1 MPVLIAILIFLCSS
15 CYAQTRDNILHD
27 VDDSYTVL
35 TGKNEKQIKQ
45 LEKRY
50 QKLSRELQKKREKI
64 VERCKHVEQ
73 KITSLVNAGRISSVD
88 SVYASIRSAVDR
100 VDAISSLSLLNNY
113 LPSIDSLATGANY
126 LHVLG
131 FGQFNGLAS
140 VSKQL
145 QKDWTK
151 NQLVQTLIDDRF
163 RHLKSGV
170 SSLSGVKML
179 KKLQNEIGYYQLQVA
194 KYKQL
199 LTNPDELLQAVL
211 QIAKN
216 QPAFAAYMSAN
227 SQLAG
232 LFGMP
237 GAGAATPLAGL
248 QTLAGTQQQLTQ
260 QIVGSG
266 VGNPSQFL
274 SAQLNKGDQLVQALQ
289 QKINQAG
296 GAGQIEMPDFKPNM
310 QRTKKFLERWV
321 WGINLQ
327 SQRPNG
333 WLPTTTEL
341 GLMTGYQFNDKII
354 AGGGLAYKM
363 GWGKSISNI
372 HISHE
377 GVGIRLFAD
386 MKLKGSIW
394 ISGGYE
400 WNYQAAFNSIRDL
413 SGLSSWQRSGLI
425 GLSKKYN
432 IGKKKGSIQLLW
444 DFLSYEQV
452 PQARALK
459 FRVGYGL

>member
-1 MPVLIAILIFLCSS
+1 M
-15 CYAQTRDNILHD
+15 HD
-27 VDDSYTVL
+27 VDNSYTL
-35 TGKNEKQIKQ
+35 LSGKSEKQIKQ

-50 QKLSRELQKKREKI
+50 QKLSRELQKQREKI
-64 VERCKHVEQ
+64 LERCKRVEQ
-73 KITSLVNAGRISSVD
+73 KIASVVNAGKISSVD
-88 SVYASIRSAVDR
+88 SVHASIRSAVDR
-100 VDAISSLSLLNNY
+100 VDAIRSISLLNNY
-113 LPSIDSLATGANY
+113 LPRIDSLATGANY
-126 LHVLG
+126 LNISG
-131 FGQFNGLAS
+131 FGQFSGLAS

-145 QKDWTK
+145 QEDWTK
-151 NQLVQTLIDDRF
+151 TQLVQTLIDDRF
-163 RHLKSGV
+163 RQLKSGIA
-170 SSLSGVKML
+170 SLSGVKLL
-179 KKLQNEIGYYQLQVA
+179 KKMQNEVGYYQLQIA
-194 KYKQL
+194 RYKQL
-199 LTNPDELLQAVL
+199 LTNPDALLQTVL
-211 QIAKN
+211 AIAKK
-216 QPAFAAYMSAN
+216 QPGFAGYMSAN
-227 SQLAG
+227 SQLAA
-232 LFGMP
+232 LFG
-237 GAGAATPLAGL
+237 GAGTGTATPLAGL

-260 QIVGSG
+260 QIAGSG

-274 SAQLNKGDQLVQALQ
+274 SDQLNKGDQLVQALQ
-289 QKINQAG
+289 QKLNQAG
-296 GAGQIEMPDFKPNM
+296 GAGQMEMPDFKPNM

-333 WLPTTTEL
+333 WLPTTTDL
-341 GLMTGYQFNDKII
+341 GLMTGYQFSDKII

-372 HISHE
+372 RFSHE
-377 GVGIRLFAD
+377 GVGIRFFAD
-386 MKLKGSIW
+386 MKLKGSFW

-400 WNYQAAFNSIRDL
+400 WNHQAAFNSIRDL

-425 GLSKKYN
+425 GLSKKYS